1 MKTNLMKIL
10 KLTFLTLLICNL
22 TSAQNLP
29 EMVTVTGGTFT
40 MGDEWG
46 LGNTDELPTHE
57 VTIKSF
63 NISQTEV
70 TVAQYSYYCK
80 ATGVAMPEEPS
91 WGWQNNQPIVN
102 VSWHDAINYADWLS
116 DKLDLMVRLP
126 YEAEWEYAARG
137 GNKSNGYKY
146 SGANSMVNAGWYSGN
161 SSMKIHAVASNKA
174 NELGLYDMS
183 GNIWEWCMDIYDED
197 YYTNSPEN
205 NPKGAI
211 KGDRRVV
218 RGGSFSDGAAYS
230 RVANRRLDSPK
241 SVVYS
246 SGFRVVSVKKR

>member
-1 MKTNLMKIL
+1 MKIL
-10 KLTFLTLLICNL
+10 KLTLLTLLICNL
-22 TSAQNLP
+22 TFAQNLP

-80 ATGVAMPEEPS
+80 ATGTAMPEEPS
-91 WGWQNNQPIVN
+91 WGWQNNHPIVN
-102 VSWHDAINYADWLS
+102 VSWYDAINYVDWLS

-137 GNKSNGYKY
+137 GNKSKGYKY

-161 SSMKIHAVASNKA
+161 SGMKVHTVASNKA

-197 YYTNSPEN
+197 YYTNSPKN
-205 NPKGAI
+205 NPKGAT

-218 RGGSFSDGAAYS
+218 RGGSFNDGAAYS
-230 RVANRRLDSPK
+230 RVANRRLDSPE